1 MPTRRRADS
10 SRPFSLTRAEEPAH
24 PARKKPTRRR
34 AKNAQGVTFRRS
46 ARIGRRGVTQVGV
59 DEPATACVAEA
70 VGTDSREAGLRTAG
84 APMSN
89 DTAAS
94 QAATPQG
101 DGALPVAG
109 RGAIAQDDATAV
121 TDAAPGG
128 AAMRA
133 AAGIAEDGGPA
144 SAQAPDPSAG
154 ADADAT
160 PRGKRLHSP
169 RAVGRALR
177 RGLAQADRADKSLAE
192 RARDLLLG
200 PARTLASTR
209 RGGATTTEGFY
220 VPAHQAHTPAAS
232 ALVAPHAPGTRLTWA
247 FAIGLAGLLCMAAVI
262 AFTWIAPVRSAEAQQ
277 YFAADLKPDVSTP
290 RGGWTRG
297 VVPAIYQG
305 DERWGSAPYGV
316 TTIGESG
323 AAPCALCMVYV
334 EETGD
339 RSRTPLD
346 FAGWAETARVAS
358 PARDDVIA
366 LLTDGAA
373 DAGLVAQALEPDAL
387 GLRQALGN
395 GQPVVCVTRA
405 GTFDEHTSCVV
416 LTGINEHSLLVLV
429 DPASSER
436 SAESWTFDEV
446 LGASDALY
454 SYTSA

>member
-1 MPTRRRADS
+1 
-10 SRPFSLTRAEEPAH
+10 
-24 PARKKPTRRR
+24 
-34 AKNAQGVTFRRS
+34 
-46 ARIGRRGVTQVGV
+46 
-59 DEPATACVAEA
+59 
-70 VGTDSREAGLRTAG
+70 
-84 APMSN
+84 
-89 DTAAS
+89 
-94 QAATPQG
+94 
-101 DGALPVAG
+101 
-109 RGAIAQDDATAV
+109 
-121 TDAAPGG
+121 
-128 AAMRA
+128 
-133 AAGIAEDGGPA
+133 
-144 SAQAPDPSAG
+144 
-154 ADADAT
+154 
-160 PRGKRLHSP
+160 
-169 RAVGRALR
+169 
-177 RGLAQADRADKSLAE
+177 
-192 RARDLLLG
+192 
-200 PARTLASTR
+200 
-209 RGGATTTEGFY
+209 
-220 VPAHQAHTPAAS
+220 
-232 ALVAPHAPGTRLTWA
+232 
-247 FAIGLAGLLCMAAVI
+247 MAAVI
-262 AFTWIAPVRSAEAQQ
+262 AFTWIAPVRSADAQQ
-277 YFAADLKPDVSTP
+277 YFAADLKPDVSAP

-387 GLRQALGN
+387 ALRQALGN

-429 DPASSER
+429 DPSSSER

-454 SYTSA
+454 SYTRA

>member
-34 AKNAQGVTFRRS
+34 AKNAQGVTFRRF
-46 ARIGRRGVTQVGV
+46 ARIGRRGAPQVGV
-59 DEPATACVAEA
+59 DEPATACVAEV
-70 VGTDSREAGLRTAG
+70 VGTDGREAGLRAAG
-84 APMSN
+84 APMGN
-89 DTAAS
+89 DAAAS

-109 RGAIAQDDATAV
+109 RGAIAQDDATAA
-121 TDAAPGG
+121 TDAAPVG

-144 SAQAPDPSAG
+144 LAQAPDPSAC
-154 ADADAT
+154 ADADASAL
-160 PRGKRLHSP
+160 GKRLLSP
-169 RAVGRALR
+169 AAFSRALR
-177 RGLAQADRADKSLAE
+177 RGLAQADHADKSLAE

-200 PARTLASTR
+200 PARTLAPTR

-262 AFTWIAPVRSAEAQQ
+262 AFTWLAPVRSADAQQ

-387 GLRQALGN
+387 ALRQALGN

-429 DPASSER
+429 DPSSSER

>member
-10 SRPFSLTRAEEPAH
+10 SRPFPLTRAEGTAR

-34 AKNAQGVTFRRS
+34 AKNAQGVTFRR
-46 ARIGRRGVTQVGV
+46 ARRAIPQADRAAEPTCALGREA
-59 DEPATACVAEA
+59 EPLTPCFPAGNDAATA
-70 VGTDSREAGLRTAG
+70 
-84 APMSN
+84 
-89 DTAAS
+89 AAS
-94 QAATPQG
+94 QAAVPQ
-101 DGALPVAG
+101 DGVA
-109 RGAIAQDDATAV
+109 AAAN
-121 TDAAPGG
+121 AAPVG
-128 AAMRA
+128 AAMLA
-133 AAGIAEDGGPA
+133 AAGIVQDGGPA
-144 SAQAPDPSAG
+144 PTQAAG
-154 ADADAT
+154 APEPQAGVGVEA
-160 PRGKRLHSP
+160 PAREERFLSP
-169 RAVGRALR
+169 TAFRQALR
-177 RGLAQADRADKSLAE
+177 HGLAKADRADKPLAE

-200 PARTLASTR
+200 PARALAPAR
-209 RGGATTTEGFY
+209 RSAGTAAAEGFY
-220 VPAHQAHTPAAS
+220 VPAHQARTPAAS

-262 AFTWIAPVRSAEAQQ
+262 AFTWIAPARSADAQQ

-305 DERWGSAPYGV
+305 DERWAGAPYGV

-346 FAGWAETARVAS
+346 FAGWAESARVAS

-373 DAGLVAQALEPDAL
+373 DAGLAAQALEPDAL
-387 GLRQALGN
+387 ALRQALGN

-405 GTFDEHTSCVV
+405 GTFDDQVSCVV

-446 LGASDALY
+446 LDASDALY
-454 SYTSA
+454 SYVSA